1 MFGHLRFFP
10 NTSALVADEVLNPP
24 VNRLVLGRDAATQ
37 KEADRSCSEFERKSF
52 GPSIDDSATLLILAQ
67 CVP

>member
-10 NTSALVADEVLNPP
+10 NVSALLANEVLNPP
-24 VNRLVLGRDAATQ
+24 ANRLVLGRNAATQ
-37 KEADRSCSEFERKSF
+37 KEADRSCSEFERTSF
-52 GPSIDDSATLLILAQ
+52 GPSIDESATLLILAQ